1 MSAVLPIKSMRNFF
15 QSGPEPADDYD
26 LPTILVRVVLTLVCG
41 GLLVLGW
48 RFLAQDR
55 PRMRIPFGRTRI
67 PLSRRVL
74 LNVEDAVRWRPEF

>member
-1 MSAVLPIKSMRNFF
+1 MRNFF
-15 QSGPEPADDYD
+15 QSGPEAADDYD
-26 LPTILVRVVLTLVCG
+26 LPMILIRVVLTLLCG

-55 PRMRIPFGRTRI
+55 PRARLPLGRRA
-67 PLSRRVL
+67 L